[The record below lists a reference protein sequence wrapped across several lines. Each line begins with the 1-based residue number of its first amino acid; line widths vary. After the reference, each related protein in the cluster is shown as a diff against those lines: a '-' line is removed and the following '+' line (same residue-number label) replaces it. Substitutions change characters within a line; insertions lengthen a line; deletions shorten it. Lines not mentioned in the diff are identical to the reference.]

1 LEELERIRDGEIVE
15 DDGGDVVKRDMLVY
29 DDI

>member
-1 LEELERIRDGEIVE
+1 LEELERIRDGEIV
-15 DDGGDVVKRDMLVY
+15 DDGGEVVKRDMLVY